1 MTQAFMDILEQYEKE
16 NPQISPQPAQW
27 GVSQEFQD
35 ESFLIQWVMR
45 LSSGRIHDIKQA
57 NYVLLGFAVIMIVIS
72 LFLFFGT
79 GSGSQQFLPSNF
91 YQIDQSQYKQP

>member
-1 MTQAFMDILEQYEKE
+1 MDILEQYEKE
-16 NPQISPQPAQW
+16 NPQDASRPAQW
-27 GVSQEFQD
+27 DVSQEFQD

-45 LSSGRIHDIKQA
+45 LSGGRIHDAKQA

-72 LFLFFGT
+72 IFLLFGT
-79 GSGSQQFLPSNF
+79 GLGSQQFLPPNF